1 MGFCKRNA
9 GLNLGFEVQFRFCCK
24 ISISKKAS
32 LFNDMHD
39 RRNQHFCCSQRL
51 VQQNVNM
58 CTHLNWFQSMQRA
71 VKIKDLC
78 NDITKNKDMQWK
90 AISLNN
96 FKLRVLLQIIAIISH
111 FLYQRISSGGQLCK
125 TKLLYC

>member
-78 NDITKNKDMQWK
+78 NDITKNKDMQ
-90 AISLNN
+90 
-96 FKLRVLLQIIAIISH
+96 
-111 FLYQRISSGGQLCK
+111 
-125 TKLLYC
+125 